1 MIVRSNKRANF
12 TVVVRDNNVERAIK
26 KMKTK
31 AIKLGVLKAYRERS
45 RYEKPS
51 DKRVRL
57 MKANI
62 INSKIKKRKREKD
75 L

>member
-1 MIVRSNKRANF
+1 MSNF
-12 TVVVRDNNVERAIK
+12 TIFVKNNDIDKAIR
-26 KMKTK
+26 KMKNKT
-31 AIKLGVLKAYRERS
+31 AKLGVLKTYRSRS

-51 DKRVRL
+51 DKRIRV

-62 INSKIKKRKREKD
+62 INTKLKKRKREKD

>member
-1 MIVRSNKRANF
+1 MSNF
-12 TVVVRDNNVERAIK
+12 TVIVRNNDVEKAIR

-31 AIKLGVLKAYRERS
+31 VSKLGILKSYRERS

-51 DKRVRL
+51 DKRVRI

-62 INSKIKKRKREKD
+62 VNSKMKKRKRERD

>member
-1 MIVRSNKRANF
+1 MSNF
-12 TVVVRDNNVERAIK
+12 TVIVRNNDVEKAIR

-31 AIKLGVLKAYRERS
+31 VSKLGILKSYRERS

-51 DKRVRL
+51 DKRVRV

-62 INSKIKKRKREKD
+62 VNSKMKKRKREKD

>member
-1 MIVRSNKRANF
+1 MTNF
-12 TVVVRDNNVERAIK
+12 TIVVRNNDVEKAIK

-31 AIKLGVLKAYRERS
+31 TAKLGVLKTYRERS

-62 INSKIKKRKREKD
+62 INSKLKKRKREKN

>member
-1 MIVRSNKRANF
+1 MSINYTIIVQ
-12 TVVVRDNNVERAIK
+12 NNDVERAIK

-31 AIKLGVLKAYRERS
+31 ATKLGILKAFREKS

-51 DKRVRL
+51 DKRIRKHKECV
-57 MKANI
+57 
-62 INSKIKKRKREKD
+62 INSKIKKRKREKN

>member
-1 MIVRSNKRANF
+1 MSNF
-12 TVVVRDNNVERAIK
+12 TIFVKNNEIDKAIR
-26 KMKTK
+26 KMKNKT
-31 AIKLGVLKAYRERS
+31 AKLGVLKTYRSRS

-51 DKRVRL
+51 DKRIRV

-62 INSKIKKRKREKD
+62 INTKLKKRKREKD

>member
-1 MIVRSNKRANF
+1 MSNF
-12 TVVVRDNNVERAIK
+12 TVIVRNNDVEKAIR

-31 AIKLGVLKAYRERS
+31 VSKLGILKSYRERS

-51 DKRVRL
+51 DKRVRI

-62 INSKIKKRKREKD
+62 VNSKIKKRKRERD

>member
-1 MIVRSNKRANF
+1 MVTSIKRANF
-12 TVVVRDNNVERAIK
+12 TVVVRDNNLEKALK

-31 AIKLGVLKAYRERS
+31 AVKLGVLKTYRERS

-51 DKRVRL
+51 DKKVRI

-62 INSKIKKRKREKD
+62 INSKKKKRIREKD
-75 L
+75 I

>member
-1 MIVRSNKRANF
+1 MVTSIKRANF
-12 TVVVRDNNVERAIK
+12 TVVVRDNNLEKALK

-31 AIKLGVLKAYRERS
+31 AVKLGVLKAYRERS

>member
-1 MIVRSNKRANF
+1 MVTSIKRANF
-12 TVVVRDNNVERAIK
+12 TVVVRDNNLEKALK

-31 AIKLGVLKAYRERS
+31 AVKLGVLKAYRERS

-51 DKRVRL
+51 DKKVRI
-57 MKANI
+57 MKSNI
-62 INSKIKKRKREKD
+62 INSKKKKRIREKD

>member
-1 MIVRSNKRANF
+1 MSNNF
-12 TVVVRDNNVERAIK
+12 TVIVRNNDVEKAIR

-31 AIKLGVLKAYRERS
+31 VSKLGILKSYRERS

-51 DKRVRL
+51 DKRVRV

-62 INSKIKKRKREKD
+62 VNSKMKKRKRERD

>member
-1 MIVRSNKRANF
+1 MSNF
-12 TVVVRDNNVERAIK
+12 TVIVRNNDVEKAIR

-31 AIKLGVLKAYRERS
+31 VSKLDILKSNRERS

-51 DKRVRL
+51 DKRVRI

-62 INSKIKKRKREKD
+62 VNSKMKKRKRERD

>member
-1 MIVRSNKRANF
+1 MANF
-12 TVVVRDNNVERAIK
+12 TVVVRDNNIEKAIK

-31 AIKLGVLKAYRERS
+31 AVKLGVLKTYRERS

-51 DKRVRL
+51 DKKVRI

-62 INSKIKKRKREKD
+62 INSKKKKRIREKD
-75 L
+75 I

>member
-1 MIVRSNKRANF
+1 MSNF
-12 TVVVRDNNVERAIK
+12 TIFVKNNDIDKAIR
-26 KMKTK
+26 KMKNKT
-31 AIKLGVLKAYRERS
+31 AKLGVLKDYRSRS

-51 DKRVRL
+51 DKRIRV

-62 INSKIKKRKREKD
+62 INTKLKKRKREKD

>member
-1 MIVRSNKRANF
+1 MVTSIKRANF
-12 TVVVRDNNVERAIK
+12 TVVVRDNNLEKALK

-31 AIKLGVLKAYRERS
+31 AVKLGVLKTYRERS

-51 DKRVRL
+51 DKKVRI
-57 MKANI
+57 MKSNI
-62 INSKIKKRKREKD
+62 INSKKKKRIREKD

>member
-1 MIVRSNKRANF
+1 MSNF
-12 TVVVRDNNVERAIK
+12 TIFVKNNDIDKAIR
-26 KMKTK
+26 KMKNKT
-31 AIKLGVLKAYRERS
+31 AKLGILKTYRLRS

-51 DKRVRL
+51 DKRIRI

-62 INSKIKKRKREKD
+62 INTKLKKRKREKD

>member
-1 MIVRSNKRANF
+1 MSNF
-12 TVVVRDNNVERAIK
+12 TVIVRNNDVEKAIR

-31 AIKLGVLKAYRERS
+31 VSKLGILKSYRERS

-51 DKRVRL
+51 DKRVRI

-62 INSKIKKRKREKD
+62 VNSKMKKRKREKD

>member
-1 MIVRSNKRANF
+1 MSNF
-12 TVVVRDNNVERAIK
+12 TIFVKNNDIYKAIR
-26 KMKTK
+26 KMKNKT
-31 AIKLGVLKAYRERS
+31 AKLGVLKTYRSRS

-51 DKRVRL
+51 DKRIRV

-62 INSKIKKRKREKD
+62 INTKLKKRKREKD

>member
-1 MIVRSNKRANF
+1 MANF
-12 TVVVRDNNVERAIK
+12 TVVVRDNNIEKAIK

-31 AIKLGVLKAYRERS
+31 AVKLGVLKTYRERS

-51 DKRVRL
+51 DKKVRI
-57 MKANI
+57 MKSNI
-62 INSKIKKRKREKD
+62 ISSKKKKRIREKD

>member
-1 MIVRSNKRANF
+1 MSNF
-12 TVVVRDNNVERAIK
+12 TIFVKNNDIDKAIR
-26 KMKTK
+26 KMKNKT
-31 AIKLGVLKAYRERS
+31 AKLGELKTYRSRS

-51 DKRVRL
+51 DKRIRV

-62 INSKIKKRKREKD
+62 INTKLKKRKREKD

>member
-1 MIVRSNKRANF
+1 MSNF
-12 TVVVRDNNVERAIK
+12 TVIVRNNDVEKAIR

-31 AIKLGVLKAYRERS
+31 VSKLGILKSYRERS

-51 DKRVRL
+51 DKRVRI

-62 INSKIKKRKREKD
+62 VNSKMKKRNRERD

>member
-1 MIVRSNKRANF
+1 MANF
-12 TVVVRDNNVERAIK
+12 TVVVRDNNIEKAIK

-31 AIKLGVLKAYRERS
+31 AVKLGVLKTYRERS

-51 DKRVRL
+51 DKKVRI

-62 INSKIKKRKREKD
+62 INSKKKKRIREKD